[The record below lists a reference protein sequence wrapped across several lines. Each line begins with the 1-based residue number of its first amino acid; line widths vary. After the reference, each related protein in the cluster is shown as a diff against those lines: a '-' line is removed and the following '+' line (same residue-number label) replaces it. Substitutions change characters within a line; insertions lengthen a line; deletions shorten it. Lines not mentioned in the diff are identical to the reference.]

1 MPRRGKRLRLA
12 KGIYRDKSGIAA
24 TVAIGTGPA
33 KQQREK
39 RYPHGTP
46 LKEMKQWQADTA
58 AELREDVGVAKRG
71 TLKADATRYLKLAQ
85 YLKNWSGVRSEVRAW
100 TALYGS
106 LHRSQIK
113 PSHVLEARVRWLAEG
128 YAPKTVN
135 DRVGRL
141 RRLYRT
147 LDATPQR
154 KKPPTPC
161 DTVEDLVVVEAPSV
175 APGAA
180 LLVRVLKNLEA
191 GEHGGTL
198 RDAKTRARFLV
209 MATTG
214 KRPSEVMRT
223 ERTDVDLDLRTWRV
237 RNGKGGW
244 GPGIYLN
251 EDMLAAWR
259 LFLEADAWGVFN
271 TGSYGRVLRTA
282 GWPPGLR
289 PYNLRHAVGQAMQ
302 AAGVDLSD
310 IQAHYGHKHISTTRR
325 HYVPILD
332 SRLQEASQKIEG
344 RLAREDGT
352 SDKSNQDTTSG
363 HV

>member
-1 MPRRGKRLRLA
+1 MPRRGRRLRLA
-12 KGIYRDKSGIAA
+12 KGIYRDKTGVAA

-46 LKEMKQWQADTA
+46 LKDIKQWQLDTA
-58 AELREDVGVAKRG
+58 AALREDVGVAKRG
-71 TLKADATRYLKLAQ
+71 TLNADAKRYLRLAT
-85 YLKNWSGVRSEVRAW
+85 YLQNWSGVRAEVRAW

-106 LHRSQIK
+106 LHRSQIT
-113 PSHVLEARVRWLAEG
+113 PAHVLEARVQWLAEG
-128 YAPKTVN
+128 KAPKTVN

-180 LLVRVLKNLEA
+180 LVVTVLKNLEV
-191 GEHGGTL
+191 GEQRGTL

-223 ERTDVDLDLRTWRV
+223 EPDDISLELRTWRV

-251 EDMLAAWR
+251 DDMQAAWR
-259 LFLEADAWGVFN
+259 VFIAADAWGAFN

-282 GWPPGLR
+282 GWPAGLR

-332 SRLQEASQKIEG
+332 SRLESASRKIDH

-352 SDKSNQDTTSG
+352 GDNPNPVSS
-363 HV
+363 

>member
-1 MPRRGKRLRLA
+1 MPRRGKRVRLA
-12 KGIYRDKSGIAA
+12 PGIYRDKSGLAA
-24 TVAIGTGPA
+24 TVAIGTGAA

-39 RYPHGTP
+39 RYPFDTP
-46 LKEMKQWQADTA
+46 LKTIKQWQLDTA
-58 AELREDVGVAKRG
+58 AVLREDVGVAKRG
-71 TLKADATRYLKLAQ
+71 TLKADATRYLNLAK
-85 YLKNWSGVRSEVRAW
+85 YLQNWSGVRSEVRAW
-100 TALYGS
+100 VARLGH
-106 LHRSQIK
+106 LHRAQIT
-113 PSHVLEARVRWLAEG
+113 PAHVLEARVAWLADG

-154 KKPPTPC
+154 KRPPTPC
-161 DTVEDLVVVEAPSV
+161 DPVDDLPVIQTPSV
-175 APGAA
+175 APDAA
-180 LLVRVLKNLEA
+180 LVRKVLRNLEA
-191 GEHGGTL
+191 GEQQGTL

-223 ERTDVDLDLRTWRV
+223 EPEDVELTMRTWRV

-259 LFLEADAWGVFN
+259 VFVAADAWGPFN
-271 TGSYGRVLRTA
+271 TGSYGRVLRHA
-282 GWPPGLR
+282 GWPAGLR

-310 IQAHYGHKHISTTRR
+310 IQAHYGHKHIATTRR

-332 SRLQEASQKIEG
+332 SRLESASRKIDG

-352 SDKSNQDTTSG
+352 SDKPSIDS
-363 HV
+363 V

>member
-1 MPRRGKRLRLA
+1 MPRRGKRVRLA
-12 KGIYRDKSGIAA
+12 NGIYRDKTGIAA

-33 KQQREK
+33 KRQREK
-39 RYPHGTP
+39 RYPPDTP
-46 LKEMKQWQADTA
+46 LKTIKQWQLDKA

-71 TLKADATRYLKLAQ
+71 TLKADAARYLKLAQ
-85 YLKNWSGVRSEVRAW
+85 YLQNWSGVRSQVNAW
-100 TALYGS
+100 VARIGH
-106 LHRSQIK
+106 LHRAQIT
-113 PSHVLEARVRWLAEG
+113 PAHVLEARVAWLAAG

-135 DRVGRL
+135 ERVGHL

-154 KKPPTPC
+154 KRPPTPC
-161 DTVEDLVVVEAPSV
+161 DTIDDLYVVQAPSV
-175 APGAA
+175 APEAA
-180 LLVRVLKNLEA
+180 LVVQVLRRLEE
-191 GEHGGTL
+191 GERKGTL
-198 RDAKTRARFLV
+198 RDTKTRARFLV

-223 ERTDVDLDLRTWRV
+223 EPEDVDLAARTWRV
-237 RNGKGGW
+237 RNGKGGH

-251 EDMLAAWR
+251 DDMLAAWR
-259 LFLEADAWGVFN
+259 LFIQADAWGEFN
-271 TGSYGRVLRTA
+271 TGSVARVLRHA
-282 GWPPGLR
+282 GWPAGLR

-310 IQAHYGHKHISTTRR
+310 IQAHYGHKHIATTRR

-332 SRLQEASQKIEG
+332 SRLESASRKIDG

-352 SDKSNQDTTSG
+352 ADKPSPPST
-363 HV
+363 

>member
-1 MPRRGKRLRLA
+1 MPRRGKRVRLA

-33 KQQREK
+33 KVQREK
-39 RYPHGTP
+39 RYPFDTP
-46 LKEMKQWQADTA
+46 LKTIKQWQLDTA
-58 AELREDVGVAKRG
+58 AELREDIGVAKRG
-71 TLKADATRYLKLAQ
+71 TLKADATRYLRLAA
-85 YLKNWSGVRSEVRAW
+85 YLKNPSGVRWEVNLWVAR
-100 TALYGS
+100 LGH
-106 LHRSQIK
+106 LHRNQIT
-113 PSHVLEARVRWLAEG
+113 PAHVLEARVAWLEQG
-128 YAPKTVN
+128 LAPKSVN
-135 DRVGRL
+135 HLVARL
-141 RRLYRT
+141 RRIYRT

-154 KKPPTPC
+154 KKPPSPC
-161 DTVEDLVVVEAPSV
+161 DTIADLPVIDAPST
-175 APGAA
+175 APDAA
-180 LLVRVLKNLEA
+180 LLVRVLRKLEE
-191 GEHGGTL
+191 GERKGTL
-198 RDAKTRARFLV
+198 REAKTRARFLV
-209 MATTG
+209 IATTG

-223 ERTDVDLDLRTWRV
+223 EPEDVDLELRTWRV

-251 EDMLAAWR
+251 DDMLAAWR
-259 LFLEADAWGVFN
+259 VFIAADAWGAFN

-282 GWPPGLR
+282 GWPAGLR

-332 SRLQEASQKIEG
+332 SRLESASRKIDG

-352 SDKSNQDTTSG
+352 ADKPNHSST
-363 HV
+363 

>member
-1 MPRRGKRLRLA
+1 MPRRGKRVRLA

-39 RYPHGTP
+39 RYPHDTP
-46 LKEMKQWQADTA
+46 LKTIKQWQHDTA
-58 AELREDVGVAKRG
+58 AALREDVGVAKRG
-71 TLKADATRYLKLAQ
+71 TLKADAARYLKLAQ
-85 YLKNWSGVRSEVRAW
+85 YLQNWSGVRSQVNAW
-100 TALYGS
+100 VARIGH
-106 LHRSQIK
+106 LHRAQIT
-113 PSHVLEARVRWLAEG
+113 PAHVLEARVAWLADG
-128 YAPKTVN
+128 YAPKTIN
-135 DRVGRL
+135 ERVGHL

-147 LDATPQR
+147 LDATPRR

-161 DTVEDLVVVEAPSV
+161 DTIEDLYVVDTPSV
-175 APGAA
+175 APAA
-180 LLVRVLKNLEA
+180 GLVLQVLRQLEE
-191 GEHGGTL
+191 GERKGTL
-198 RDAKTRARFLV
+198 RDTKTRARFLV

-223 ERTDVDLDLRTWRV
+223 EPEDVSLETRVWRV
-237 RNGKGGW
+237 RNGKGGH

-251 EDMLAAWR
+251 DDMLAAWKV
-259 LFLEADAWGVFN
+259 FIASEAWGWFN
-271 TGSYGRVLRTA
+271 TGSVARVLRNA
-282 GWPPGLR
+282 GWPTGLR

-310 IQAHYGHKHISTTRR
+310 IQAHYGHKHIATTRR

-332 SRLQEASQKIEG
+332 SRLESASRKIDG

-352 SDKSNQDTTSG
+352 DDKPSVSSS
-363 HV
+363 

>member
-1 MPRRGKRLRLA
+1 MPRRGKRTRLA
-12 KGIYRDKSGIAA
+12 KGIYRDRSGLAA

-33 KQQREK
+33 KRQREK
-39 RYPHGTP
+39 RFPRDTP
-46 LKEMKQWQADTA
+46 LKVMKDWQLDTA

-71 TLKADATRYLKLAQ
+71 TLTADGERYLRLAQ

-106 LHRSQIK
+106 MHRAQIT
-113 PSHVLEARVRWLAEG
+113 PAHVLEARVRWLEEG

-147 LDATPQR
+147 LDATPR
-154 KKPPTPC
+154 RPTPPTPC
-161 DTVEDLVVVEAPSV
+161 DTVEDLPVILSPSTAPEAGIVVA
-175 APGAA
+175 
-180 LLVRVLKNLEA
+180 VLRHLEA
-191 GEHGGTL
+191 GEQKGTL

-209 MATTG
+209 LATTG

-223 ERTDVDLDLRTWRV
+223 EPEDVSLETRVWRV

-259 LFLEADAWGVFN
+259 VFIEAEAWGAFN
-271 TGSYGRVLRTA
+271 TGSYARVLRTA
-282 GWPPGLR
+282 GWPAGLR
-289 PYNLRHAVGQAMQ
+289 PYNMRHAVGHAMS
-302 AAGVDLSD
+302 AAGVDLAD
-310 IQAHYGHKHISTTRR
+310 IQAHFGQKHISTTRR
-325 HYVPILD
+325 HYVPVLD
-332 SRLQEASQKIEG
+332 SRLEAASRKIDG
-344 RLAREDGT
+344 RLARQDGT
-352 SDKSNQDTTSG
+352 GDKPSPDTTSEQA
-363 HV
+363 